1 MLNKPVNRSV
11 PQNISS
17 KFFDAKEGMQDSH
30 PHILDWFNGASKEV
44 KSEIINA
51 AFTKDKGRWVLDL
64 DKPFFRECKQRCA
77 KH

>member
-1 MLNKPVNRSV
+1 MKKPQIRAV
-11 PQNISS
+11 PPNLSS

-30 PHILDWFNGASKEV
+30 PHILDWFNGASREV